1 MKENI
6 DDIGKIINDEL
17 DEENEKAPNININN
31 IKKKS
36 TFKNI
41 NGRKSLK
48 NSNLQEID
56 DFLIV
61 LDNTE
66 EYKKMILDQA
76 KSKIHKVIKKIK
88 ETKDINKI
96 INDPT
101 SSKKYI
107 INPERNKI
115 VLYYN
120 YLIYI
125 LLYLDIIIS
134 PFEYFVYYNKTA
146 KIIRIILFDLVFIG
160 EIILTIFTSYYDTL
174 NKYYVTDIK
183 KIFKNYLW
191 NGFIPNVIYVFPFYI
206 FHHNLEIIRLLKIYR
221 YPFISSKS
229 KLYLSWLLSL
239 VFKNNIII
247 SQIIRVIILFLSLCY
262 ILHICACFYCYLG
275 LKYANSWIWQY
286 TELIDN
292 SSIVDIYVSSYYFI
306 AETFSSTGYGDLTP
320 INSVEILFIMFC
332 EILNCGLYAYL
343 LSNILD
349 ILTSKE
355 NSNFSKYR
363 ASQAQFK
370 QWIDYYIS
378 KLPSSSKI
386 INLHRHEIWNQ
397 SKRFHELYYD
407 NTKNFLWLKDNNFFM
422 QMKPRHRNE
431 LLKKAFE
438 NLFTKFQIFF
448 NEITKLSSKINI
460 ILNFKTTIQVK
471 NTEIIRNGKSIKKIY
486 FIDRGEIDIYYNNK
500 KINTLKEGDIFGLEG
515 IVKNCNKSE
524 CEYKV
529 NEKCRY
535 AILFYIEI
543 DSLIQDILNYDGDSF
558 NNLNKKAEN
567 EINNNLKLINEL
579 DKIKEENK
587 EDEKKDDNNNINNN
601 NDINNEEL
609 INENNKKDNNFNY
622 GLLNTLNKNYKLLE
636 KAKNLID
643 ESSLRISLIDKQIK
657 FINNYCSKFN
667 NNKNEKSIK

>member
-1 MKENI
+1 MKESI
-6 DDIGKIINDEL
+6 DDLGKIINDNDS
-17 DEENEKAPNININN
+17 DEENEKNSNININD
-31 IKKKS
+31 IKKNNLKRTS
-36 TFKNI
+36 ITNI

-48 NSNLQEID
+48 EID

-76 KSKIHKVIKKIK
+76 KSKIRRVIKKIK

-101 SSKKYI
+101 ASKKYI

-115 VLYYN
+115 LLYYN

-146 KIIRIILFDLVFIG
+146 KIIRIVLFDLVFIG

-229 KLYLSWLLSL
+229 KIILTWLLSL
-239 VFKNNIII
+239 IFKNNTLI

-275 LKYANSWIWQY
+275 LKYTNSWIWQY

-292 SSIVDIYVSSYYFI
+292 SSILDIYVSSYYFI

-320 INSVEILFIMFC
+320 INSIEILFIMFC

-349 ILTSKE
+349 ILTSKQ
-355 NSNFSKYR
+355 NSGFYKYR
-363 ASQAQFK
+363 ASHTQFK
-370 QWIDYYIS
+370 QWMNYYIS
-378 KLPSSSKI
+378 KLPSSSKM

-397 SKRFHELYYD
+397 SKRFHELYHN
-407 NTKNFLWLKDNNFFM
+407 NTKNFLWLKDNDFLI
-422 QMKPRHRNE
+422 QMKPKHRNE
-431 LLKKAFE
+431 LLKQTFD
-438 NLFTKFQIFF
+438 NLFIKFQIFF

-460 ILNFKTTIQVK
+460 IINLKTTIQVK
-471 NTEIIRNGKSIKKIY
+471 NTEIIKMGKALKKIY
-486 FIDRGEIDIYYNNK
+486 FIDKGEIDIYYNDK

-515 IVKNCNKSE
+515 IVQNYNKSE
-524 CEYKV
+524 SEYKV

-543 DSLIQDILNYDGDSF
+543 ESLIQDILNYDGDSF
-558 NNLNKKAEN
+558 NNLYKKAETD
-567 EINNNLKLINEL
+567 ISNNLKLYNEL
-579 DKIKEENK
+579 DIKKEEENN
-587 EDEKKDDNNNINNN
+587 DDNKNKTLNI
-601 NDINNEEL
+601 NDINNGEL
-609 INENNKKDNNFNY
+609 INENDRKDNTFNF
-622 GLLNTLNKNYKLLE
+622 GLLNKLNKSYELLE
-636 KAKNLID
+636 KAKKLID
-643 ESSLRISLIDKQIK
+643 ESDLRISLIDKQIK

-667 NNKNEKSIK
+667 NNENSVK